1 MSEQKPGDD
10 AQSLVDKHAR
20 ACLADF
26 LHVEGGSCPAVA
38 ITRCPGATVIVAAFP
53 PVPDH
58 DAPDLSEC
66 DQAVLT
72 LLAGRTINVPAP
84 RIRDELETRGLYV
97 CSLDTI
103 KRSLRKL
110 KGLRLIVSS
119 KRKPRGYHLPD
130 DIPLFL
136 FRDDKPRPVCT

>member
-1 MSEQKPGDD
+1 MSEQQLGDRV
-10 AQSLVDKHAR
+10 QSLVDKHAR
-20 ACLADF
+20 DCLAEF
-26 LHVEGGSCPAVA
+26 LRAERGSGPVVSIVRVPA
-38 ITRCPGATVIVAAFP
+38 ATVVVAAFSP
-53 PVPDH
+53 LPDH
-58 DAPDLSEC
+58 DAPDLTEC

-136 FRDDKPRPVCT
+136 SGPICT

>member
-1 MSEQKPGDD
+1 MSQQKLGDGVQV
-10 AQSLVDKHAR
+10 QSLVDKHAR
-20 ACLADF
+20 ACLAEF
-26 LHVEGGSCPAVA
+26 LRAETGSGPVVS
-38 ITRCPGATVIVAAFP
+38 IVRSPGATVVVAAFSP
-53 PVPDH
+53 LPDH
-58 DAPDLSEC
+58 DAPDLTEC

-72 LLAGRTINVPAP
+72 LLAGKHITFPAQ
-84 RIRDELETRGLYV
+84 RIRDELETRGLYI

-136 FRDDKPRPVCT
+136 SAPVCT

>member
-1 MSEQKPGDD
+1 MPEQKLGDTV
-10 AQSLVDKHAR
+10 QSLVDRYAR
-20 ACLADF
+20 ACLAEF
-26 LHVEGGSCPAVA
+26 LRAESHSRPVVA
-38 ITRCPGATVIVAAFP
+38 ITRCPGATVVVAAFP
-53 PVPDH
+53 SLPDY
-58 DAPDLSEC
+58 DAPDLTEC

-72 LLAGRTINVPAP
+72 LLAGRNINVPAP
-84 RIRDELETRGLYV
+84 RIRDELEIRGLYV

-136 FRDDKPRPVCT
+136 PAPVCT

>member
-1 MSEQKPGDD
+1 MP
-10 AQSLVDKHAR
+10 APVWQSSGEPRPVRDRLWLSSVPPAR
-20 ACLADF
+20 PL
-26 LHVEGGSCPAVA
+26 LS
-38 ITRCPGATVIVAAFP
+38 P
-53 PVPDH
+53 PSPSLPDH
-58 DAPDLSEC
+58 DAPDLTEC

-72 LLAGRTINVPAP
+72 LLAGRNINVPAP
-84 RIRDELETRGLYV
+84 RIRDELEIRGLYV

-136 FRDDKPRPVCT
+136 SAPVCT

>member
-1 MSEQKPGDD
+1 MLEQKL
-10 AQSLVDKHAR
+10 ADKHAR
-20 ACLADF
+20 ACLVDF
-26 LHVEGGSCPAVA
+26 LREESSSRPVVA
-38 ITRCPGATVIVAAFP
+38 IVRSPGATVMVAVFP
-53 PVPDH
+53 SLPDC

-72 LLAGRTINVPAP
+72 LLAGKHFTFPAQ
-84 RIRDELETRGLYV
+84 RIRDELEIRGLYV

-103 KRSLRKL
+103 KRSLQKL
-110 KGLRLIVSS
+110 KGLRLVVSS

-136 FRDDKPRPVCT
+136 PGSVCT